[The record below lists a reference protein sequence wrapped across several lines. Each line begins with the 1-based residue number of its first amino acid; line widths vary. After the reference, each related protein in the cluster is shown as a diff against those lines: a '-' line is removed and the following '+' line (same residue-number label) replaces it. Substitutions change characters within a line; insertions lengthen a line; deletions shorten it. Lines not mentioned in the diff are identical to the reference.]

1 VRDKGIEKMSRI
13 EVEAKAEIFL
23 LALQSLTK
31 AERDAVVNRL
41 LEDPE
46 LREDIVDIAL
56 MEKRKNEPSRLFR
69 EYLAEKG
76 KKAKH

>member
-1 VRDKGIEKMSRI
+1 MSKV

-23 LALQSLTK
+23 LALQALTK
-31 AERDAVVNRL
+31 AERDAVINRL

-56 MEKRKNEPSRLFR
+56 MEKRRGEPPRPFR